1 MGRRL
6 LFISKYP
13 EIVREFL
20 DAMGEKDIQIDTAS
34 NGIEAAARIKKI
46 EYEVVVTGLSL
57 DGYNGEQI
65 ITYLNKSHPNTV
77 CIIYTTTIS
86 PAQLH
91 FFMNERD
98 VFRVFLR
105 PVDFHKEFFSALE
118 EAFEYYDVRVKNA
131 EEEELQEEEV
141 ERKKK
146 EAVQFEQR
154 LDLQRRVQPSMVE
167 YLKRLCGLTLM
178 EYGGAVDA
186 AQIEEIKKLEWE
198 TVQLCCEGEED
209 SYEKLLRAEQ
219 NIQRIQQIR

>member
-1 MGRRL
+1 M
-6 LFISKYP
+6 
-13 EIVREFL
+13 
-20 DAMGEKDIQIDTAS
+20 
-34 NGIEAAARIKKI
+34 
-46 EYEVVVTGLSL
+46 
-57 DGYNGEQI
+57 
-65 ITYLNKSHPNTV
+65 
-77 CIIYTTTIS
+77 
-86 PAQLH
+86 
-91 FFMNERD
+91 
-98 VFRVFLR
+98 FRVFLR

-219 NIQRIQQIR
+219 NVQRIQQIR